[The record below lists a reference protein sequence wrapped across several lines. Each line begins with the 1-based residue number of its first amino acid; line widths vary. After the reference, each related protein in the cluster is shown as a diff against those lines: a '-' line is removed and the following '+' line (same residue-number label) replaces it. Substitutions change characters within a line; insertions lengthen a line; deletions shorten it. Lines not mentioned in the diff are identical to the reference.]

1 VRYPIVLFD
10 LDGTL
15 IDSGAMIVASMRHA
29 VTTVLGRDVP
39 EEELKAAVGG
49 PGLIAQMRALDE
61 SRVDELVAA
70 YRAHNEPLHDALQA
84 CDGIEAALT
93 RLEAEGRLL
102 GIVTAKRRVTV
113 QLAFD
118 VLPWLERRFQVVVGA
133 EDTTR
138 HKPHAD
144 PLLYA
149 LEKLGGAPAEAAYVG
164 DSPFDMASAKAAGC
178 FAVAVTWGGIH
189 DEARLAAEEPDAIVH
204 DPEELLAVL

>member
-1 VRYPIVLFD
+1 MRFPIVLFD

-29 VTTVLGRDVP
+29 VTTVLGREVP

-61 SRVDELVAA
+61 SRADELVTA
-70 YRAHNEPLHDALQA
+70 YREHNEPLHDSLQA
-84 CDGIEAALT
+84 CGGIEAALT
-93 RLEAEGRLL
+93 RLDAEGRRL

-118 VLPWLERRFQVVVGA
+118 VLPWLEGHFDVVVGA

-138 HKPHAD
+138 HKPHPD
-144 PLLYA
+144 PLLHA
-149 LEKLGGAPAEAAYVG
+149 LEQLGGDAAQAAYVG
-164 DSPFDMASAKAAGC
+164 DSPFDVAAAKAAGC
-178 FAVAVTWGGIH
+178 FAIAVTWGGIH
-189 DEARLAAEEPDAIVH
+189 DEARLATDEPDAIVH
-204 DPEELLAVL
+204 DAEELLGVL